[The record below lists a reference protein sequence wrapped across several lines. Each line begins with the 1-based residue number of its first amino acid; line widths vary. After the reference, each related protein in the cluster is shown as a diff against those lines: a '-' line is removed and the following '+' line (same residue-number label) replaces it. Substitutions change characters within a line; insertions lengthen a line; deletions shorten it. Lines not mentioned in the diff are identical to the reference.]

1 MGSEIPNQIPIPM
14 TKSSYCSAVL
24 AACLASSAALTLQAQ
39 SLQVPGFL
47 KFEAFN
53 SITGT
58 AVQGLLDDAKYTG
71 NKPDEVLYLTSFDTR
86 TVYPTDIHE
95 NYGGRITG
103 FVTPVQS
110 GDYEFF
116 LRSDDASQLFL
127 SPDDKAVNLAME
139 AEETGC
145 CNAFL
150 ETGDVRTTGVKS
162 LVAGKS
168 YAIQVLYKEGG
179 GGDFAQVAWRKVG
192 DTTAAADLKPIAGA
206 FLSATIPSGGSIA
219 ITKQPVAATA
229 AVNDTV
235 TFSLEASGTAAP
247 LVVQWVKN
255 GVKVPNGIG
264 SSITLGPLL
273 PTDAN
278 AKISALLSIPGAVT
292 NSAEAT
298 LTVTADVT
306 PPKLSNVVGSDT
318 FNTVTVDFSEAV
330 TSASAGAAANY
341 SFDNG
346 LTVSGVT
353 VVGPTRVRLAT
364 STQTSG
370 TTYTLTV
377 KDIVDTAGVKS
388 AADAKKSFAAFSVIA
403 GGVKVEYFFGIT
415 GTAVQDL
422 LDSPGYQANTPDR
435 VLYAPQFS
443 SRLATPSGVYDN
455 YGARISGYITPT
467 ESGNYEFFVRADDQS
482 ELFLST
488 DEKVSNAV
496 SIARSTATNDPFQ
509 EPGVNDA
516 TSSGIPLVAGKRY
529 AIYGLLKEGTGDDYL
544 DVAWRKVGDTSPAKG
559 LSYIPGAVL
568 STLAAPGTFTPPTVA
583 IASPVNGSSVEVGA
597 TLTLT
602 ASASAASGKTITKVE
617 FYELTTKVGEA
628 TTAPYTISL
637 SGLKEDAHKFFVR
650 ATDSAGLTT
659 DSAFST
665 ISVGGLKKQVALIAF
680 DSTWRYDRSGR
691 DLGTEWRKNSYNDS
705 TWPQGK
711 TLIADE
717 TTAVVE
723 PIRTPISRFNDD
735 SVYVT
740 TFYFRTHFNFA
751 GPVSPATKLALRH
764 AVDDGAVF
772 YLNGVEIHR
781 FGFAV
786 DAVIDAT
793 TLASGHEN
801 AFEGPFDI
809 STANLVTGDN
819 VLEVEVHQSSSSSSD
834 IVFGMEL
841 IATVPAVTETLFAFD
856 SSWRYDRS
864 GRDLGTEWRKVA
876 YNDSTW
882 PQGRALIADETTA
895 VVEPIRTPISRF
907 NDDNVYVT
915 TFYFRNHFNFSGDLD
930 TAKLKLRHA
939 VDDGAVFYLNGVEV
953 HRFGFAVDA
962 VIDATTLASGH
973 ENAFEGPF
981 DIAVG
986 SLVNGDNV
994 MMAEVHQSSS
1004 SSSDVVFGAEL
1015 VGTFFAGSGTTVT
1028 PTDTI
1033 LAITKTSTGVSIGWS
1048 PSGGTLQE
1056 SSTVG
1061 ASAVWTDVGTA
1072 NPAAIVFGS
1081 GSRYY
1086 RVSR

>member
-1 MGSEIPNQIPIPM
+1 MIKPFR
-14 TKSSYCSAVL
+14 YAAAL
-24 AACLASSAALTLQAQ
+24 AACLAGSAAWTLQAQ
-39 SLQVPGFL
+39 SIQVPGFL

-58 AVQGLLDDAKYTG
+58 AIQGLLDDAKYTG
-71 NKPDEVLYLTSFDTR
+71 NKPDEVLYLTSFDSR

-95 NYGGRITG
+95 NFGGRITG
-103 FVTPVQS
+103 FVTPTQS

-127 SPDDKAVNLAME
+127 SPDDKVSNLAME

-145 CNAFL
+145 CNAFM
-150 ETGDVRTTGVKS
+150 ETGDVRTTAPKS

-192 DTTAAADLKPIAGA
+192 DATAAANLKPIPGS
-206 FLSATIPSGGSIA
+206 FLSVSVPAAGSIG
-219 ITKQPVAATA
+219 ITKQPAAATA
-229 AVNDTV
+229 AVNDSV
-235 TFSLEASGTAAP
+235 TFSIEATSTASP
-247 LVVQWVKN
+247 LVVQWLKN
-255 GVKVPNGIG
+255 GAKIPGAIG
-264 SSITLGPLL
+264 SSLTLGPLL

-278 AKISALLSIPGAVT
+278 AKISAQLSIPGAVT
-292 NSAEAT
+292 NSAEVT

-306 PPKLSNVVGSDT
+306 PPKLVNVVGSDT
-318 FNTVTVDFSEAV
+318 FNAVTVDFSEAV
-330 TSASAGAAANY
+330 TAASAGAAANY

-353 VVGPTRVRLAT
+353 VVSPTRVRLAT

-377 KDIVDTAGVKS
+377 KDVVDTAGVKT
-388 AADAKKSFAAFSVIA
+388 AADTKKSFPAFSVIA
-403 GGVKVEYFFGIT
+403 GGVKVEYFFNIT

-422 LDSPGYQANTPDR
+422 LDSPAYQANTPDL

-443 SRLATPSGVYDN
+443 SRLATPSGVYDT
-455 YGARISGYITPT
+455 YGARLSGYITPT
-467 ESGNYEFFVRADDQS
+467 ETGNYEFFLRADDQS
-482 ELFLST
+482 ELFLSA
-488 DEKVSNAV
+488 DDKASNAV

-509 EPGVNDA
+509 EPGVNEA
-516 TSSGIPLVAGKRY
+516 TSAPQSLVGGKRY
-529 AIYGLLKEGTGDDYL
+529 AIYALLKEGTGDDYL

-559 LSYIPGAVL
+559 LGYIPGTVL
-568 STLAAPGTFTPPTVA
+568 STLAAPGTFTAPTVA
-583 IASPVNGSSVEVGA
+583 ISSPANGSSVEVGA

-602 ASASAASGKTITKVE
+602 ATATAAPGKTITKVE
-617 FYELTTKVGEA
+617 FFELTTKVGEA
-628 TTAPYTISL
+628 TAAPYTISL

-665 ISVGGLKKQVALIAF
+665 ISVGGLKKQVSLIAF
-680 DSTWRYDRSGR
+680 DSNWRYDRSGR
-691 DLGTEWRKNSYNDS
+691 DLGTEWRKNSYDDS

-735 SVYVT
+735 NVYVT

-781 FGFAV
+781 FGFAA

-819 VLEVEVHQSSSSSSD
+819 VLEVEVHQSSSNSSD
-834 IVFGMEL
+834 VVFGMEL

-864 GRDLGTEWRKVA
+864 GRDLGSEWRQVK

-882 PQGRALIADETTA
+882 PQGKALIADETTA
-895 VVEPIRTPISRF
+895 VVEPIRTAISRF

-953 HRFGFAVDA
+953 HRFGFAADA

-981 DIAVG
+981 DISPA

-994 MMAEVHQSSS
+994 MMVEVHQSSS
-1004 SSSDVVFGAEL
+1004 NSSDVVFGAEL
-1015 VGTFFAGSGTTVT
+1015 VGTFFAGSGTVVT
-1028 PTDTI
+1028 PADPV
-1033 LAITKTSTGVSIGWS
+1033 LAITRTANGASISWT
-1048 PSGGTLQE
+1048 PAGGTLQE
-1056 SSTVG
+1056 SSAVG
-1061 ASAVWTDVGTA
+1061 AGAVWTNVGTA
-1072 NPAAIVFGS
+1072 NPAAVTFGA
-1081 GSRYY
+1081 GNKYY
-1086 RVSR
+1086 RISR